1 MKKMESNSSILK
13 HRGKNYS
20 LKEIK
25 NIEIELTNF
34 EAQVIQARLTG
45 VSFCQIEKDKVRW
58 HVDQIMLRGAAI
70 SGCVVPTT
78 EFFAEIIAEEISV
91 FILEFGY
98 KDLTYDEILLAL
110 RINSK
115 CGYKFPTGIELESV
129 PFFGN
134 CFNVDYLSKILLNYM
149 AIRNILDRK
158 LQNIIDGYK

>member
-1 MKKMESNSSILK
+1 MESNSSILK

-20 LKEIK
+20 LKEIES
-25 NIEIELTNF
+25 IEIDLTDF
-34 EAQVIQARLTG
+34 ERKVIDSRLSG
-45 VSFCQIEKDKVRW
+45 LSFGQIEENNLRW
-58 HVDQIMLRGAAI
+58 HIDQIMLRGAAI
-70 SGCVVPTT
+70 SGCVVPAT

-98 KDLTYDEILLAL
+98 RDLSYDEILLAL

-115 CGYKFPTGIELESV
+115 GGYKLPTGIELESV